1 MRTLGLGVEAAFM
14 ESVLRGETCYSMFK
28 ALLTDFG
35 WPLFRDL
42 FQLLRTDRVNL
53 STVDS
58 SYTVAD
64 YLQRSAGQ
72 NLSTY
77 FSLCPNIISPY
88 PPYP

>member
-14 ESVLRGETCYSMFK
+14 ESILSTETCYSMFK

-35 WPLFRDL
+35 WPLFQNL
-42 FQLLRTDRVNL
+42 FQLLRNDRVNL

-64 YLQRSAGQ
+64 YLQRAAGQ
-72 NLSTY
+72 SLATY
-77 FSLCPNIISPY
+77 FAQCPNIATY